1 MPASELDLVT
11 RGYTISV
18 RTAAFGRVGEQYV
31 MRDRNGHRVALAL
44 DTQPAFLLEVW
55 TAFRRASAE

>member
-1 MPASELDLVT
+1 MPRSDLDLVT

-31 MRDRNGHRVALAL
+31 MRDRKGHRVALPL
-44 DTQPAFLLEVW
+44 DTQPDILLEVW
-55 TAFRRASAE
+55 TAFRRAAAE